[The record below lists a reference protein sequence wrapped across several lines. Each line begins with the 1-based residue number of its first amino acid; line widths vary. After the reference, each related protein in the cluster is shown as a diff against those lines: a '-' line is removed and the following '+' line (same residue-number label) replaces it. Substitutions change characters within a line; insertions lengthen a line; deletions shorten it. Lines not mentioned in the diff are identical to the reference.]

1 MSRTGG
7 GRPHTLARSMHDDQQ
22 WLEGLWDRHAGQVWA
37 YAARRVGR
45 EAADDVV
52 ADTFVVAWRHR
63 RRRPERDLPWLYG
76 VARRVI
82 AGRRRGEDRR
92 RRLAERAAAQPAV
105 APVTP
110 DHPVAAADALARLSP
125 RDREALLLIAWE
137 GLTPAEA
144 ARVLGITGVSY
155 RMRLSR
161 ARRRLDDEMR
171 GEP

>member
-1 MSRTGG
+1 
-7 GRPHTLARSMHDDQQ
+7 MHDDDR
-22 WLEGLWDRHAGQVWA
+22 WFDDLWQRHAGRVWA

-45 EAADDVV
+45 DAADDVV

-82 AGRRRGEDRR
+82 AGRRRSEDRR
-92 RRLAERAAAQPAV
+92 RRLAERAAAETTTG
-105 APVTP
+105 PVTP
-110 DHPVAAADALARLSP
+110 DHPMAAADALARLSP
-125 RDREALLLIAWE
+125 RDREALLLTAWE
-137 GLTPAEA
+137 GLAPEEA
-144 ARVLGITGVSY
+144 ARALGISDVSY